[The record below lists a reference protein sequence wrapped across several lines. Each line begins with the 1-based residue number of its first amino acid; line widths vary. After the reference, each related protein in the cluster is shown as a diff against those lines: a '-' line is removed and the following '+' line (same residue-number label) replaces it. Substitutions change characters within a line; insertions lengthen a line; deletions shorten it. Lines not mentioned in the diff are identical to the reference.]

1 MRVEDIVMREVI
13 KTLAKTV
20 MEWASESDGKSL
32 GKRTLGIDS
41 FFRELYWRRQ
51 WSQERESQMGQ

>member
-1 MRVEDIVMREVI
+1 MREVI